1 MLTGFQGGKLMAKDV
16 TIQDVANK
24 VGVSKTTV
32 SRYLNGRFG
41 NMSHET
47 RQMIKEVI
55 EELNYRPN
63 RQAQSLK
70 TKKSHL
76 LGLMVAD
83 IENSYSGY
91 WIKAMQEKLV
101 DTDYQLM
108 IMTSNNSEEQELHNI
123 RKLLDQN
130 IDGMMLQPVTMDAE
144 KYRFLYESNLPVV
157 LIDRTLKANYW
168 PTIQSNNFQITKQLA
183 EEIVSHGYERIVHI
197 SEPIGNV
204 SPRLERYDAMKLVAH
219 EYHLE
224 LLTLEVDGSQEVVDY
239 FIKGIDYQARKTAF
253 FGANGTMLNQ
263 IIKAFRRNKMSF
275 PKDCGI
281 CGYDDLM
288 IGEVLM
294 PTLTAISQKP
304 ELIGKRS
311 TEVLLEMINGN
322 LTNENIDIPAT
333 LHLRESL

>member
-1 MLTGFQGGKLMAKDV
+1 MAKDV
-16 TIQDVANK
+16 TIQDVATK

-41 NMSHET
+41 NMSFET
-47 RQMIKEVI
+47 RQQIKTVI

-91 WIKAMQEKLV
+91 WIKAMQETLA

-108 IMTSNNSEEQELHNI
+108 IMTSNNSEEQELDNI

-144 KYRFLYESNLPVV
+144 NYRFLYESNLPVV
-157 LIDRTLKANYW
+157 LIDRTIKANYW
-168 PTIQSNNFQITKQLA
+168 PTIQSNNFQMTKQLGL
-183 EEIVSHGYERIVHI
+183 EIVDKGYERLVHV
-197 SEPIGNV
+197 SEPIQDV
-204 SPRLERYDAMKLVAH
+204 SPRLERYDAMKLIAH
-219 EYHLE
+219 EYQLE
-224 LLTLEVDGSQEVVDY
+224 LITLEAVSDRNIVEEYVDQFDTAN
-239 FIKGIDYQARKTAF
+239 KRTAF
-253 FGANGTMLNQ
+253 FGANGTMLTQ
-263 IIKAFRRNKMSF
+263 IIKALRKRQLSY
-275 PKDCGI
+275 PEDCGI
-281 CGYDDLM
+281 CGYDDM
-288 IGEVLM
+288 TIGEVLM
-294 PTLTAISQKP
+294 PTLTAISQRP

-311 TEVLLEMINGN
+311 TEVLLEMIKGN
-322 LTNENIDIPAT
+322 ETNENIDIPST
-333 LHLRESL
+333 LHRRESL

>member
-1 MLTGFQGGKLMAKDV
+1 MAKDV
-16 TIQDVANK
+16 TIQDVATK

-41 NMSHET
+41 NMSFET
-47 RQMIKEVI
+47 RQQIKTVI

-91 WIKAMQEKLV
+91 WIKAMQETLA
-101 DTDYQLM
+101 DTNYQLM
-108 IMTSNNSEEQELHNI
+108 IMTSNNSEEQELDNI

-144 KYRFLYESNLPVV
+144 NYRFLYESNLPVV
-157 LIDRTLKANYW
+157 LIDRTIKANYW
-168 PTIQSNNFQITKQLA
+168 PTIQSNNFQMTKQLA
-183 EEIVSHGYERIVHI
+183 QEIVANGYERIVHV
-197 SEPIGNV
+197 SEPIKDV
-204 SPRLERYDAMKLVAH
+204 SPRSERYDAMKLVAH
-219 EYHLE
+219 EYQLE
-224 LLTLEVDGSQEVVDY
+224 LLTLEVDGSQELVDQ
-239 FIKGIDYQARKTAF
+239 FVQKIDYQAKRTAF
-253 FGANGTMLNQ
+253 FGANGTVLNQ
-263 IIKAFRRNKMSF
+263 IIKALRRNKLSF

-281 CGYDDLM
+281 CGYDDLL

-294 PTLTAISQKP
+294 PTLTAISQRP

-311 TEVLLEMINGN
+311 TEVLLEIINGN
-322 LTNENIDIPAT
+322 ITNENIDIPAT

>member
-1 MLTGFQGGKLMAKDV
+1 MAKDV
-16 TIQDVANK
+16 TIQDVATK

-32 SRYLNGRFG
+32 SRYLNGHFG
-41 NMSHET
+41 NMSHDT
-47 RQMIKEVI
+47 RQLIKKVI

-83 IENSYSGY
+83 IQNSYSGY
-91 WIKAMQEKLV
+91 WINAMQEMLV
-101 DTDYQLM
+101 GTNYQLM

-144 KYRFLYESNLPVV
+144 KYRFLYDSELPVV
-157 LIDRTLKANYW
+157 LIDRTLRANFW
-168 PTIQSNNFQITKQLA
+168 PTIQSNNFQVTKQLA
-183 EEIVSHGYERIVHI
+183 LEIVAKGYERIVHV
-197 SEPIGNV
+197 SEPIEDV
-204 SPRLERYDAMKLVAH
+204 SPRLERYDAIKLIAH
-219 EYHLE
+219 EHQME
-224 LLTLEVDGSQEVVDY
+224 LVTLEVDGHQEVIDQ
-239 FIKGIDYQARKTAF
+239 FIKQLDVQGKRTAF
-253 FGANGTMLNQ
+253 FAANGTVLNQ
-263 IIKAFRRNKMSF
+263 IIKALRRYQLSF

-294 PTLTAISQKP
+294 PTLTAISQQP
-304 ELIGKRS
+304 ELIGRRS
-311 TEVLLEMINGN
+311 TEVLLEMIKGN
-322 LTNENIDIPAT
+322 ITNESIDIPST

>member
-1 MLTGFQGGKLMAKDV
+1 MAKDV
-16 TIQDVANK
+16 TIQDVATK

-47 RQMIKEVI
+47 RQNIKEVI

-83 IENSYSGY
+83 IENTYSGY
-91 WIKAMQEKLV
+91 WINAMQEKLV
-101 DTDYQLM
+101 GTDYQLM

-144 KYRFLYESNLPVV
+144 KYRFLLESKLPVV
-157 LIDRTLKANYW
+157 LIDRTLRANFW

-183 EEIVSHGYERIVHI
+183 QAIVAKGYERIVHV
-197 SEPIGNV
+197 SEPIEDV
-204 SPRLERYDAMKLVAH
+204 SPRLERYDAMKLVSLEH
-219 EYHLE
+219 QLE
-224 LLTLEVDGSQEVVDY
+224 LVTLEVDGSQELVDD
-239 FIKGIDYQARKTAF
+239 FIKGLDYQAKRTAF
-253 FGANGTMLNQ
+253 FGANGTVLNQ
-263 IIKAFRRNKMSF
+263 IIKALRRNKLSF

-294 PTLTAISQKP
+294 PTLTAISQRP

-311 TEVLLEMINGN
+311 TEVLLDMISGN
-322 LTNENIDIPAT
+322 ITNENIDIPAT

>member
-1 MLTGFQGGKLMAKDV
+1 MAKDV
-16 TIQDVANK
+16 TIQDVAKK

-32 SRYLNGRFG
+32 SRYLNGHFG
-41 NMSHET
+41 NMSYET
-47 RQMIKEVI
+47 RQLIKEVI

-76 LGLMVAD
+76 LGLIVAD

-91 WIKAMQEKLV
+91 WINAMQEMLV
-101 DTDYQLM
+101 GTNYQLM

-144 KYRFLYESNLPVV
+144 KYRFLYDSKLPVV
-157 LIDRTLKANYW
+157 LIDRTLRANFW
-168 PTIQSNNFQITKQLA
+168 PTIQSNNFQVTKQLA
-183 EEIVSHGYERIVHI
+183 LEIVAQGYERIVHV
-197 SEPIGNV
+197 SEPIEDV
-204 SPRLERYDAMKLVAH
+204 SPRLERYDAIKLIAH
-219 EYHLE
+219 EHQMDLV
-224 LLTLEVDGSQEVVDY
+224 TLEVDGHQEVVDQ
-239 FIKGIDYQARKTAF
+239 FINQLDVQGKRTAF
-253 FGANGTMLNQ
+253 FAANGTVLNQ
-263 IIKAFRRNKMSF
+263 IIKALRRYHLSF

-288 IGEVLM
+288 IGGVLM
-294 PTLTAISQKP
+294 PTLTAISQRP
-304 ELIGKRS
+304 ELIGRRS
-311 TEVLLEMINGN
+311 TEVLLEMIKGN
-322 LTNENIDIPAT
+322 VTNESIDIPST

>member
-1 MLTGFQGGKLMAKDV
+1 MAKDV
-16 TIQDVANK
+16 TIQDVATK

-47 RQMIKEVI
+47 RQSIKDVI

-91 WIKAMQEKLV
+91 WIKAMQEKLSG
-101 DTDYQLM
+101 TDYQLM

-144 KYRFLYESNLPVV
+144 KYRFLFESKLPVV
-157 LIDRTLKANYW
+157 LIDRHLKANYW
-168 PTIQSNNFQITKQLA
+168 PTIQSNNFQVTKQLA
-183 EEIVSHGYERIVHI
+183 QEIVAKGYERIVHV
-197 SEPIGNV
+197 SEPIEDV
-204 SPRLERYDAMKLVAH
+204 SPRLERYDAIKLVSH
-219 EYHLE
+219 EHQIE
-224 LLTLEVDGSQEVVDY
+224 LLTLEIDGTQDVVNDY
-239 FIKGIDYQARKTAF
+239 VQQLDYQAKKTAF
-253 FGANGTMLNQ
+253 FGANGTVLNQ
-263 IIKAFRRNKMSF
+263 IIKALRQSKLKF
-275 PKDCGI
+275 PEDCGI
-281 CGYDDLM
+281 CGYDDLL

-304 ELIGKRS
+304 NLIGKRS
-311 TEVLLEMINGN
+311 TEVLLEIIKGN
-322 LTNENIDIPAT
+322 VTNESIDIPAT
-333 LHLRESL
+333 LHKRESL